1 MPSPFEVLEIEPGA
15 DEETVER
22 AYREAIKDAHP
33 DHGGS
38 QEAFRRVRGAYES
51 ILNGDVDVDGDTEA
65 PKDTTATTGA
75 APESEPTAEKPPEER
90 PSRVEYLNYEV
101 LADFGWS
108 VTDDDLFEKAS
119 AADLDTRDYGRFLVE
134 PNELL
139 LEAAEERGFTWPF
152 ACRGGACANCA
163 VKVVEG
169 ELSQPVDHI
178 LSPELV
184 ERDIRLSCVGEPLTE
199 TLRIVYNVKHLP
211 ELEELRLPPGPFK
224 RAKADD

>member
-22 AYREAIKDAHP
+22 AYRERIKDAHP

-38 QEAFRRVRGAYES
+38 REAFRRVRGAYEA
-51 ILNGDVDVDGDTEA
+51 ILNGEADV
-65 PKDTTATTGA
+65 
-75 APESEPTAEKPPEER
+75 ESEKSENGTTPEPDPTPEKPPEER

-101 LADFGWS
+101 LADFGWT
-108 VTDDDLFEKAS
+108 VTDEDLFEKAS
-119 AADLDTRDYGRFLVE
+119 DAGLDSRDYGRFMVE

-163 VKVVEG
+163 VKIVDG

-178 LSPELV
+178 LPSELV

-199 TLRIVYNVKHLP
+199 ELRIIYNVKHLP

>member
-22 AYREAIKDAHP
+22 AYRQRIKDAHP

-38 QEAFRRVRGAYES
+38 QEAFRRVRRAYEAIQS
-51 ILNGDVDVDGDTEA
+51 GDVDAEPEPEA
-65 PKDTTATTGA
+65 S
-75 APESEPTAEKPPEER
+75 PEPDPEPTVEKPPEER
-90 PSRVEYLNYEV
+90 PSRVEYLDYEV
-101 LADFGWS
+101 LADFDWS
-108 VTDDDLFEKAS
+108 VTDDDLFEKA
-119 AADLDTRDYGRFLVE
+119 ADANLDTRDYGRFLVE
-134 PNELL
+134 PGEFL

-184 ERDIRLSCVGEPLTE
+184 DRGIRLSCVGEPLTE
-199 TLRIVYNVKHLP
+199 ELRIVYNVKHLP

>member
-1 MPSPFEVLEIEPGA
+1 MPSPFEVLGVEPGA

-22 AYREAIKDAHP
+22 AYRQRIKDAHP

-38 QEAFRRVRGAYES
+38 QEAFRRVRRAYEA
-51 ILNGDVDVDGDTEA
+51 IQNGEVDEDAESES
-65 PKDTTATTGA
+65 GA
-75 APESEPTAEKPPEER
+75 ASAPEPEPTVEKPPEER
-90 PSRVEYLNYEV
+90 PSRVEYLDYEV
-101 LADFGWS
+101 LDDFGWS
-108 VTDDDLFEKAS
+108 VTDDDLFEKA
-119 AADLDTRDYGRFLVE
+119 ADADLDTRDYGRFLVE
-134 PNELL
+134 PGEIL

-178 LSPELV
+178 LPPELV
-184 ERDIRLSCVGEPLTE
+184 DRDIRLSCVGEPLTE
-199 TLRIVYNVKHLP
+199 TLRVVYNVKHLP

>member
-22 AYREAIKDAHP
+22 AYRRRIKDAHP

-38 QEAFRRVRGAYES
+38 REAFRRVRGAYEA
-51 ILNGDVDVDGDTEA
+51 ILNGEADVDGEESKNGT
-65 PKDTTATTGA
+65 P
-75 APESEPTAEKPPEER
+75 PEPDPTPEKPPEER

-101 LADFGWS
+101 LADFGWT

-119 AADLDTRDYGRFLVE
+119 EAGLEPRDYGRFMVE

-163 VKVVEG
+163 VKIVDG

-178 LSPELV
+178 LPAELV

-199 TLRIVYNVKHLP
+199 ELRVIYNVKHLP

>member
-1 MPSPFEVLEIEPGA
+1 MPSPFEVLGVEPGA

-22 AYREAIKDAHP
+22 AYRERIKEAHP

-38 QEAFRRVRGAYES
+38 QEAFRRVRGAYEA
-51 ILNGDVDVDGDTEA
+51 ILNGDVDVDAEESKSG
-65 PKDTTATTGA
+65 ATPDA
-75 APESEPTAEKPPEER
+75 EPTVEKPPEER

-108 VTDDDLFEKAS
+108 VTDDDLFEKAA
-119 AADLDTRDYGRFLVE
+119 AADLDTSDYGRFLVE

-163 VKVVEG
+163 VKVVDG
-169 ELSQPVDHI
+169 EISQPVDHI
-178 LSPELV
+178 LPAELV

-199 TLRIVYNVKHLP
+199 QLRIIYNVKHLP

-224 RAKADD
+224 RVKADD

>member
-1 MPSPFEVLEIEPGA
+1 MPSPFEVLGVEPGA

-22 AYREAIKDAHP
+22 AYRQRIKEAHP

-38 QEAFRRVRGAYES
+38 QEAFRRVREAYEAIKS
-51 ILNGDVDVDGDTEA
+51 GDVDIDAEESA
-65 PKDTTATTGA
+65 FEPDTTTEPE
-75 APESEPTAEKPPEER
+75 PESEPTVEKPPEER
-90 PSRVEYLNYEV
+90 PSRVEYLNFEV
-101 LADFGWS
+101 LADYGWEI
-108 VTDDDLFEKAS
+108 TDEDLFEKAA
-119 AADLDTRDYGRFLVE
+119 AADLETADYGRFLVE
-134 PNELL
+134 PDELL

-163 VKVVEG
+163 VMITEG

-178 LSPELV
+178 LPPELV
-184 ERDIRLSCVGEPLTE
+184 ERDIRLSCVGKPMTE
-199 TLRIVYNVKHLP
+199 ELRVVYNIKHLP

>member
-1 MPSPFEVLEIEPGA
+1 MPSPFEVLGIEPGA

-22 AYREAIKDAHP
+22 AYRQRIKEAHP

-38 QEAFRRVRGAYES
+38 QEAFRRVRRAYEA
-51 ILNGDVDVDGDTEA
+51 IQNGDVDEDA
-65 PKDTTATTGA
+65 
-75 APESEPTAEKPPEER
+75 ESEPGAASAPEPEPTVEKPPEER
-90 PSRVEYLNYEV
+90 PSRVEYLDYEV

-108 VTDDDLFEKAS
+108 VTDDDLFEKA
-119 AADLDTRDYGRFLVE
+119 ADADLDTRDYGRFLVE
-134 PNELL
+134 PGEIL

-178 LSPELV
+178 LPPELV
-184 ERDIRLSCVGEPLTE
+184 DRDIRLSCVGEPITE

>member
-1 MPSPFEVLEIEPGA
+1 MPSPFEVLEVEPGA

-22 AYREAIKDAHP
+22 AYRQRIKDAHP

-38 QEAFRRVRGAYES
+38 QEAFRRVRGAYEA
-51 ILNGDVDVDGDTEA
+51 ILNGEADVDEEQSTNGT
-65 PKDTTATTGA
+65 
-75 APESEPTAEKPPEER
+75 APEPDPTPERPPEER

-101 LADFGWS
+101 LADFGWA

-119 AADLDTRDYGRFLVE
+119 EASLEHRDYGRFMVE

-163 VKVVEG
+163 VKIVDG

-178 LSPELV
+178 LPPELV

-199 TLRIVYNVKHLP
+199 ELRIVYNVKHLP